1 MNKLRY
7 DHTWDINMYKPSP
20 YKQFFFFVALGLG
33 FTQTMDVHDISKA
46 VGAFLFLVFGIIGR
60 VELVE
65 LATWGEGWN
74 PLPKKQSIWTYESKW
89 CPSIS
94 LYNLRYFLVYIHTY
108 IYINTYIYIYMYIYI
123 YQSLSLSLYLYIYI
137 SIISIYLLYLYVCLY
152 IYIYIEFATLLDHI
166 SCWS

>member
-1 MNKLRY
+1 MAMLCRSGERLPRY
-7 DHTWDINMYKPSP
+7 SGSSYKTLKMTRMFYRQNVEIRGLIQNSWWINSDMTIRGISTCINHPLINS
-20 YKQFFFFVALGLG
+20 FFFVALGLG

-60 VELVE
+60 VELVELVE

-108 IYINTYIYIYMYIYI
+108 I
-123 YQSLSLSLYLYIYI
+123 
-137 SIISIYLLYLYVCLY
+137 
-152 IYIYIEFATLLDHI
+152 
-166 SCWS
+166 